1 MVNGLKRDIFPQTIK
16 INAKYITISAVSQHV
31 IIFRKLEHILSQK
44 QLVLQFQKTFLE
56 RQLRATFRDTE
67 ASSVAEC
74 EPDGLPPTL
83 SSHPSSHVF

>member
-44 QLVLQFQKTFLE
+44 QLVLQFQKPFLE
-56 RQLRATFRDTE
+56 RQLHANVQSE
-67 ASSVAEC
+67 IQK
-74 EPDGLPPTL
+74 
-83 SSHPSSHVF
+83 